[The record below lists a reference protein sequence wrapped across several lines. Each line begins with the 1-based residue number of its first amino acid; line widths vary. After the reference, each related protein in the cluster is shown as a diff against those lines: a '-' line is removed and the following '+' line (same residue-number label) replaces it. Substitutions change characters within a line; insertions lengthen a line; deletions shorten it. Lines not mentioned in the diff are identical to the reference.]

1 MIYDRKPGKQWMA
14 LPSARRLLSAAA
26 LLLATQTVHAQS
38 SILNTNLIVNGNAE
52 AGPAAASGKTVVS
65 SIPGWTVTGK
75 ANVLPY
81 GLTGYILLSDSAPP
95 DHAFQYFECEGG
107 GKCTLTQSINVS
119 SGTSIISAGNLKY
132 TASAYL
138 GGADGTSNTAEAVMA
153 FQNAGGQ
160 TISTATLGPLGAT
173 ARSGIFLQQNI
184 GLVPS
189 GTALITITLS
199 FSGTGSAADSLSLIF
214 STLGTSPGSVLG
226 SNLVVNP
233 GAEAGPSAQKP
244 DFTLYIPGWST
255 TDGVSV
261 APYGGSG
268 WIQLT
273 DPGPPDRGVNL
284 FCKVLDGDANLYQ
297 DLDVSA
303 AATLID
309 SGQVTYQVSA
319 WLGGLA
325 GHTSPT
331 LTYTFFD
338 WSGTQ
343 LAPTAQLGPN
353 SGPTGLSD
361 TSGSGA
367 LPSGTRRVHIALSF
381 PGDSLADDIAFT
393 LAAPAGPPIIDPGGV
408 VSAGAFGGFSSIAPG
423 SWIEIYGTNL
433 TTSKPLGWA
442 GSDFNNGVGPT
453 KLGDVSVS
461 VGGAAAFIDYISP
474 GQVNALV
481 PSDAPVSSGSVDV
494 TLTNSNGTSEPFA
507 IYVNQTQAGLLA
519 PSSFIVNGKQYVA
532 ALLSDGSFALP
543 ENAIAGVASRPA
555 MVGETVL
562 IYGVGFGPVTPGFT
576 AGTIVT
582 ADNSL
587 TTKPQFLFGN
597 TSATLAYDGLAPSFT
612 GLYQFNVVVPNVNTN
627 NAVPISFNLGGVPG
641 SQTLYIAVQN

>member
-1 MIYDRKPGKQWMA
+1 MIYDRKPGTPWMA
-14 LPSARRLLSAAA
+14 LPSARWLLSAAA
-26 LLLATQTVHAQS
+26 VLLATQTVHAQS
-38 SILNTNLIVNGNAE
+38 SILNTNLIVNGDAE

-199 FSGTGSAADSLSLIF
+199 FTGTGSAADSLSLIF
-214 STLGTSPGSVLG
+214 STLGTSPGAVLG

-261 APYGGSG
+261 APYGGTG

-284 FCKVLDGDANLYQ
+284 FCKVLDGDADLYQ

-309 SGQVTYQVSA
+309 SGQVAS
-319 WLGGLA
+319 
-325 GHTSPT
+325 
-331 LTYTFFD
+331 
-338 WSGTQ
+338 
-343 LAPTAQLGPN
+343 
-353 SGPTGLSD
+353 
-361 TSGSGA
+361 
-367 LPSGTRRVHIALSF
+367 
-381 PGDSLADDIAFT
+381 
-393 LAAPAGPPIIDPGGV
+393 
-408 VSAGAFGGFSSIAPG
+408 GFSVARRLRRP
-423 SWIEIYGTNL
+423 YQ
-433 TTSKPLGWA
+433 P
-442 GSDFNNGVGPT
+442 
-453 KLGDVSVS
+453 
-461 VGGAAAFIDYISP
+461 
-474 GQVNALV
+474 
-481 PSDAPVSSGSVDV
+481 DA
-494 TLTNSNGTSEPFA
+494 
-507 IYVNQTQAGLLA
+507 YVH
-519 PSSFIVNGKQYVA
+519 
-532 ALLSDGSFALP
+532 
-543 ENAIAGVASRPA
+543 
-555 MVGETVL
+555 
-562 IYGVGFGPVTPGFT
+562 
-576 AGTIVT
+576 
-582 ADNSL
+582 
-587 TTKPQFLFGN
+587 FL
-597 TSATLAYDGLAPSFT
+597 
-612 GLYQFNVVVPNVNTN
+612 
-627 NAVPISFNLGGVPG
+627 
-641 SQTLYIAVQN
+641 